1 MQASELKKGATLYS
15 VRVERDGTIELVRH
29 TVTSLGRNTI
39 DVTPAIQFRY
49 LNRIP
54 LDSPGLRELY
64 GSEEEAR
71 KAAVRIGVRAMR
83 DTSHRLIRLAEGI
96 AQYRV
101 LK

>member
-1 MQASELKKGATLYS
+1 MQANELKKGATLYS
-15 VRVERDGTIELVRH
+15 VRVEPDGSIWIKEH
-29 TVTSLGRNTI
+29 TVTSLGKNTV

-54 LDSPGLRELY
+54 LNSPGLRELY
-64 GSEEEAR
+64 GSESEAR
-71 KAAVRIGVRAMR
+71 KAAVRIGMRAMR
-83 DTSHRLIRLAEGI
+83 DASHRLIRLAEGI